1 MDLQEAC
8 QSQAELK
15 REVTRVLEAVI
26 AFTPADWVLLTAFV
40 GAVLT
45 GVGGI
50 VSVVSTA
57 LALALAFIA

>member
-1 MDLQEAC
+1 ML
-8 QSQAELK
+8 
-15 REVTRVLEAVI
+15 EVAI

-57 LALALAFIA
+57 LALALAFIL